1 MLSENLKNRVSIN
14 NIIIKKSISYLFFLS
29 FLFISFHGINI
40 VLAAPQ
46 EVGLYDVFEIE
57 VINTKVYSNPFDYTV
72 IELQATFT
80 NPSGKQIPF
89 FGFYDGDGNGEQIGN
104 VWKLRFMPN
113 EIGTWTYTYMWTD
126 GTPGGSG
133 SFDVVDTGLPGTLQ
147 IATDNS
153 WYLENSRG
161 EPIHWRGYNMHLW
174 KHWGYSSD
182 FNDVMVM
189 DELENVVDAEVVPNG
204 YNGVMILGPGY
215 IQKEGHNW
223 WYYDGTTTDLD
234 RFDISTWATWD
245 RYINIYHK
253 NEIYVFPFSLI
264 AQWDVNTV
272 GNARI
277 EQFYRYFVARN
288 AGYYNLFGYGLT
300 WEWPE
305 LWSEPTV
312 TSWMSNPYSWNP
324 YSTLLTS
331 HDSMRE
337 SFKDWGGLSMRQHQS
352 NDIFDGNSRTVGQH
366 GGVQGS
372 FINKPIIASEDTWIG
387 QGYSAPQNAD
397 ESRRGMW
404 GAALAGILTVYSE
417 WDEFSPDGD
426 GTGEADALYM
436 YNFIYSNTNY
446 RQYQQLNSIV
456 SSSARQ
462 ICSGIPGQEYLV
474 YDENGGSITIDL
486 SGTSPADSFSVLW
499 FDPKTGE
506 ERSGGTINGGAY
518 RTLTTPFSGD
528 TVLLLGGGATDATS
542 PTVEQVTASDP
553 NKVKVFFLEAME
565 EYSATD
571 ISNYA
576 IDNGITISSASLGSD
591 LKTVTLATST
601 HTEGIPFTLTVNN
614 VKDRA
619 SVPNTIAPNTQVT
632 YQYVKELMISNIIAA
647 SGKIYENDKLDTGKL
662 QYIDRDY
669 TFSSVP
675 SAYINLKYIRT
686 ANDDK
691 GSTANPCL
699 EFDVTQDVTVYV
711 AHDDRIS
718 LKPSW
723 LASFTDTGD
732 DLVGGGVTFSLY
744 ANNYSAG
751 HISLGGNSGDSY
763 SMYNVVLKPI
773 TDSTLVNN
781 PPELEA
787 IGDKIV
793 DEGQALTFTLSATD
807 ADGDVLTY
815 SATNLPTGATFNSIT
830 RAFCWTPDENQAGS
844 YQVHFVVTDG
854 SLIDAEDVTITVNS
868 AAVEVTLT
876 LYEGWNLIALPVINN
891 SFTASSLASAIGDV
905 SYIMDRNASDGGYQ
919 EFIVGFSGDAD
930 DFVISPGE
938 GYYMYLDVVQ
948 KDFTIR
954 GIQADTWSIDLVEGW
969 NLVGWTS
976 PDPSDAVAALVDPLG
991 SKIKYAAK
999 RNSPYG
1005 DYEEYIVGFS
1015 EPEDNFDVEPG
1026 HGYFVYV
1033 TSNCTLVHD

>member
-1 MLSENLKNRVSIN
+1 MLSENLENRVSIN
-14 NIIIKKSISYLFFLS
+14 NIIIKKSISYLFVLS
-29 FLFISFHGINI
+29 LLFISFHGINI

-57 VINTKVYSNPFDYTV
+57 VINTKVYSNPFDYSV

-80 NPSGKQIPF
+80 TPSGKQIPF
-89 FGFYDGDGNGEQIGN
+89 FGFYDGNGNGGQTGN
-104 VWKLRFMPN
+104 VWKLRFMPD
-113 EIGTWTYTYMWTD
+113 EIGTWTYTYTWTD

-147 IATDNS
+147 IASDNS

-174 KHWGYSSD
+174 KHWGYSGD

-189 DELENVVDAEVVPNG
+189 DELENVVDTEVVPNG

-223 WYYDGTTTDLD
+223 WYYDGKTTDLD
-234 RFDISTWATWD
+234 RFDINTWTTWD

-272 GNARI
+272 GNAQI
-277 EQFYRYFVARN
+277 AQFYRYFVARN
-288 AGYYNLFGYGLT
+288 AAYYNLFGYSLT
-300 WEWPE
+300 WEWSE
-305 LWSEPTV
+305 KWSEYTV
-312 TSWMSNPYSWNP
+312 TSWMSNPNSWNAFG
-324 YSTLLTS
+324 TLLTS
-331 HDSMRE
+331 HDSMHE
-337 SFKDWGGLSMRQHQS
+337 SFKDWGELSMRQQQS
-352 NDIFDGNSRTVGQH
+352 RTIFDGNSRTAGQH
-366 GGVQGS
+366 EGVQGS
-372 FINKPIIASEDTWIG
+372 FVNKPIIASEDTWIG
-387 QGYSAPQNAD
+387 QNYGAPQNAD

-417 WDEFSPDGD
+417 WDDFSPDGD

-436 YNFIYSNTNY
+436 YDFVYSNTNY
-446 RQYQQLNSIV
+446 RQYQQLNNLV

-462 ICSGIPGQEYLV
+462 ICSGIPGQEYLI

-486 SGTSPADSFSVLW
+486 SGTLPADSFSVLW

-506 ERSGGTINGGAY
+506 EQSDGTINGGAS
-518 RTLTTPFSGD
+518 RTLTSPFSGD
-528 TVLLLGGGATDATS
+528 TVLLLGEGAPDTTPPA
-542 PTVEQVTASDP
+542 VEHVTASDP
-553 NKVKVFFLEAME
+553 NKVEVFFLEAVE

-576 IDNGITISSASLGSD
+576 IDNGITIYSASLGSD
-591 LKTVTLATST
+591 PKTVTLTTST
-601 HTEGIPFTLTVNN
+601 HVEGIDYTITISN
-614 VKDRA
+614 VRDRA
-619 SVPNTIAPNTQVT
+619 STPNTMAPTEVT
-632 YQYVKELMISNIIAA
+632 YKFINELMVTNIIAA
-647 SGKIYENDKLDTGKL
+647 SGKNYVLDLLDDTGKL
-662 QYIDRDY
+662 QYIDRSY

-675 SAYINLKYIRT
+675 SSYADLKYIRT

-691 GSTANPCL
+691 ASTDVTFL
-699 EFDVTQDVTVYV
+699 EFDVNQDVTVYV

-718 LKPSW
+718 QKPSW

-732 DLVGGGVTFSLY
+732 DLVGEGETFSLY
-744 ANNYSAG
+744 ANNFSAG

-773 TDSTLVNN
+773 TDVKNS
-781 PPELEA
+781 PEL
-787 IGDKIV
+787 
-793 DEGQALTFTLSATD
+793 
-807 ADGDVLTY
+807 
-815 SATNLPTGATFNSIT
+815 
-830 RAFCWTPDENQAGS
+830 
-844 YQVHFVVTDG
+844 
-854 SLIDAEDVTITVNS
+854 
-868 AAVEVTLT
+868 EVTLT

-891 SFTASSLASAIGDV
+891 SFTANSLASAIGDV
-905 SYIMDRNASDGGYQ
+905 SYVIKRNASNGGYQ
-919 EFIVGFSGDAD
+919 EFIVGFNENAD

-938 GYYMYLDVVQ
+938 GYYLYLDVVQ

-954 GIQADTWSIDLVEGW
+954 GTQADTLSIDLVEGW

-999 RNSPYG
+999 RNSPHG
-1005 DYEEYIVGFS
+1005 DYEKYVVGFS
-1015 EPEDNFDVEPG
+1015 EPEDNFDVKPG
-1026 HGYFVYV
+1026 YGYFVYV
-1033 TSNCTLVHD
+1033 TSNCTWVCD